1 MLLAQDLVIGRSL
14 PSESSSAEPLY
25 RKYQHGISGGRS
37 QVNMS
42 STPERQSVLP
52 PTPQIAAVHVI
63 LNTIIM

>member
-14 PSESSSAEPLY
+14 PSESISAEPLY
-25 RKYQHGISGGRS
+25 RKSQHGISGGRS

-52 PTPQIAAVHVI
+52 P
-63 LNTIIM
+63 NRK